1 MMKTMQSNK
10 NKTVILM
17 IIFCLIFPQILNAD
31 KAYFDLSDENIKIQT
46 NFKGREIIIFGLAI
60 LGLSI
65 GVIFDNK
72 PIQGSCGGIGADEDC
87 TICGGDPQKC
97 ETLETT

>member
-1 MMKTMQSNK
+1 MISNSDTIV
-10 NKTVILM
+10 NLDTVTV
-17 IIFCLIFPQILNAD
+17 
-31 KAYFDLSDENIKIQT
+31 YLS
-46 NFKGREIIIFGLAI
+46 IIILGLAI
-60 LGLSI
+60 FGLSI

-97 ETLETT
+97 ETFEAT

>member
-1 MMKTMQSNK
+1 MISNSDTIV
-10 NKTVILM
+10 NLDTVTV
-17 IIFCLIFPQILNAD
+17 
-31 KAYFDLSDENIKIQT
+31 YLS
-46 NFKGREIIIFGLAI
+46 IIILGLAI

-72 PIQGSCGGIGADEDC
+72 PIQGSCGGIGADENC

>member
-1 MMKTMQSNK
+1 MISNSDTIV
-10 NKTVILM
+10 NLDTVTV
-17 IIFCLIFPQILNAD
+17 
-31 KAYFDLSDENIKIQT
+31 YLS
-46 NFKGREIIIFGLAI
+46 IIILGLAI

-87 TICGGDPQKC
+87 TICGGAPQKC
-97 ETLETT
+97 ETLEAT

>member
-1 MMKTMQSNK
+1 MISDSDTIVNLD
-10 NKTVILM
+10 TVTV
-17 IIFCLIFPQILNAD
+17 
-31 KAYFDLSDENIKIQT
+31 YLS
-46 NFKGREIIIFGLAI
+46 IIILGLAI

-97 ETLETT
+97 ETLEAT

>member
-1 MMKTMQSNK
+1 MISNSDTIV
-10 NKTVILM
+10 NSDTVTV
-17 IIFCLIFPQILNAD
+17 
-31 KAYFDLSDENIKIQT
+31 YLS
-46 NFKGREIIIFGLAI
+46 IIILGLAI

-97 ETLETT
+97 ETLEAT

>member
-1 MMKTMQSNK
+1 MISNSDTIV
-10 NKTVILM
+10 NLDTLTV
-17 IIFCLIFPQILNAD
+17 
-31 KAYFDLSDENIKIQT
+31 YLS
-46 NFKGREIIIFGLAI
+46 IIILGLAI

-97 ETLETT
+97 ETLEAT

>member
-1 MMKTMQSNK
+1 MISNSDTIV
-10 NKTVILM
+10 NLDTVTI
-17 IIFCLIFPQILNAD
+17 
-31 KAYFDLSDENIKIQT
+31 YLS
-46 NFKGREIIIFGLAI
+46 IIILGLAI
-60 LGLSI
+60 FGLSI

-97 ETLETT
+97 EMLEAT

>member
-1 MMKTMQSNK
+1 MISNSDTIV
-10 NKTVILM
+10 NSDAVTV
-17 IIFCLIFPQILNAD
+17 
-31 KAYFDLSDENIKIQT
+31 YLS
-46 NFKGREIIIFGLAI
+46 IIILGLAI

>member
-1 MMKTMQSNK
+1 MISNSDTIV
-10 NKTVILM
+10 NLDTVTI
-17 IIFCLIFPQILNAD
+17 
-31 KAYFDLSDENIKIQT
+31 YLS
-46 NFKGREIIIFGLAI
+46 IIILGLAI
-60 LGLSI
+60 FGLSI

-97 ETLETT
+97 ETLEAI

>member
-1 MMKTMQSNK
+1 MISNRDTIVNLDTM
-10 NKTVILM
+10 TV
-17 IIFCLIFPQILNAD
+17 
-31 KAYFDLSDENIKIQT
+31 YLS
-46 NFKGREIIIFGLAI
+46 IIIFGLAI

-87 TICGGDPQKC
+87 TVCGGDPQKC
-97 ETLETT
+97 ETIEAT

>member
-1 MMKTMQSNK
+1 MISNSDTIV
-10 NKTVILM
+10 NLDTVTV
-17 IIFCLIFPQILNAD
+17 
-31 KAYFDLSDENIKIQT
+31 YLS
-46 NFKGREIIIFGLAI
+46 IIILGLAI

-97 ETLETT
+97 ETVEAT

>member
-1 MMKTMQSNK
+1 MISNSDTIVNLDTM
-10 NKTVILM
+10 TV
-17 IIFCLIFPQILNAD
+17 
-31 KAYFDLSDENIKIQT
+31 YLS
-46 NFKGREIIIFGLAI
+46 IIIFGLAI

-97 ETLETT
+97 ETLGTT

>member
-1 MMKTMQSNK
+1 MISNSDTIVNLDTM
-10 NKTVILM
+10 TV
-17 IIFCLIFPQILNAD
+17 
-31 KAYFDLSDENIKIQT
+31 YLS
-46 NFKGREIIIFGLAI
+46 IIIFGLAI

-65 GVIFDNK
+65 GIIFDNK

>member
-1 MMKTMQSNK
+1 MISNSDTIV
-10 NKTVILM
+10 NLDTVTV
-17 IIFCLIFPQILNAD
+17 
-31 KAYFDLSDENIKIQT
+31 YLS
-46 NFKGREIIIFGLAI
+46 IIILGLAI

-72 PIQGSCGGIGADEDC
+72 PIQGSCGGIGANEDC

-97 ETLETT
+97 ETLEAT

>member
-1 MMKTMQSNK
+1 MISNSDTIV
-10 NKTVILM
+10 NLDTVTV
-17 IIFCLIFPQILNAD
+17 
-31 KAYFDLSDENIKIQT
+31 YLS
-46 NFKGREIIIFGLAI
+46 IIILGLAI

-72 PIQGSCGGIGADEDC
+72 PIQGSCGGVGVDEDC

-97 ETLETT
+97 ETLEAT

>member
-1 MMKTMQSNK
+1 MISNSDTIVNLDTM
-10 NKTVILM
+10 TV
-17 IIFCLIFPQILNAD
+17 
-31 KAYFDLSDENIKIQT
+31 YLS
-46 NFKGREIIIFGLAI
+46 IIIFGLAI

-72 PIQGSCGGIGADEDC
+72 PIQGSCGGIGADESC

>member
-1 MMKTMQSNK
+1 MC
-10 NKTVILM
+10 IR
-17 IIFCLIFPQILNAD
+17 D
-31 KAYFDLSDENIKIQT
+31 
-46 NFKGREIIIFGLAI
+46 R
-60 LGLSI
+60 SI

-97 ETLETT
+97 ETLEAI